1 MINPGRGKREGTV
14 LLHWSVCI
22 FQGRGV
28 MSETVKGTNIKEV
41 STKAFKRLYMI
52 FLLRKAGH

>member
-1 MINPGRGKREGTV
+1 
-14 LLHWSVCI
+14 
-22 FQGRGV
+22 

-41 STKAFKRLYMI
+41 STKAFNRLYVI